1 MADNFPGSTAD
12 PTSSAVEAVSITPSD
27 TATFDVTRALYIG
40 TTGDVAVKMKNG
52 ATITFSS
59 APVGVLPIRVQQ
71 VLSTGTTASG
81 IIALY

>member
-1 MADNFPGSTAD
+1 MADNFPGSASD

-27 TATFDVTRALYIG
+27 TATFDVTRGLYIG
-40 TTGDVAVKMKNG
+40 TTGNVAVKMKNG
-52 ATITFSS
+52 VTITFTNV
-59 APVGVLPIRVQQ
+59 PVGVLPVRVQQ